1 MAKPD
6 PHELMTAALILRGK
20 IVNVNQLNTDP
31 IKNSTTLV
39 KDLVENYASKVVGG
53 SGSDGFF
60 VKSGN
65 VEVPNMINLAK
76 ALSISNYILDQ
87 VGNAKIETVWQTG
100 KQWASEIKKYNPDTG
115 TIKNYNSS
123 DIIIKIHTL
132 GANEA
137 LHYWGLSLK
146 KRGIKEPDPTLLNK
160 PVMGRV
166 GFLKERLNGSD
177 VSKIEKAKDTFFR
190 GALNIKTCGQYKG
203 KTIDKM
209 TEKNVMDY
217 VEEIFHYERTEKNEM
232 LTGKKGSKYEKNPN
246 IYFEE
251 MHKAFIKFNN
261 DRKFFEE
268 FFDLIFKINMD
279 TWIKDSAFHF
289 SLITGSGDYVKEQL
303 LVESADEKEGR
314 LVSEI
319 FRTMFK
325 DPDVSK
331 FILKKATKPNSK
343 IEKLHAWEEGA
354 TAAKLYYEM
363 VIGTS
368 KNGVSIVDLEVR
380 YKGNLTNEPQ
390 FQVFILNVRKNS
402 FAHYYKKIAKTESL
416 GKDRWK

>member
-76 ALSISNYILDQ
+76 ALSVSNYILDQ

-177 VSKIEKAKDTFFR
+177 VSKIEKAKDIFFR
-190 GALNIKTCGQYKG
+190 GALNIKTGGQYKG

-331 FILKKATKPNSK
+331 FILKKQPNQIVK
-343 IEKLHAWEEGA
+343 
-354 TAAKLYYEM
+354 
-363 VIGTS
+363 S
-368 KNGVSIVDLEVR
+368 KNF
-380 YKGNLTNEPQ
+380 T
-390 FQVFILNVRKNS
+390 
-402 FAHYYKKIAKTESL
+402 L
-416 GKDRWK
+416 GKKEQLLLNCIMKWS